1 MSDTSGITNGTST
14 STTTAGGADF
24 DFLQQIFD
32 QAAADQRAI
41 TQASVEGNTKIA
53 ASKEKPKI

>member
-1 MSDTSGITNGTST
+1 MATTPPAGDSSGT
-14 STTTAGGADF
+14 GGGDF
-24 DFLQQIFD
+24 GFLQDIFD
-32 QAAADQRAI
+32 KAAADQRAI